1 MKKGYALI
9 YDSIYEAMQ
18 YCTMEERGILFSA
31 LVEYQLDGTMP
42 DINGLLMGM
51 FMQAKSVIDNSE
63 KKYKQCVENGKKG
76 AEYGKLGGRPKK
88 TSEESEN
95 ENPKE
100 TPKKP
105 QKNPKETPTE
115 TPKPLFFKTPYKE
128 KEKENIYI
136 TSLDREV
143 CENSEDS
150 DFTLSP
156 SLPPPK
162 VDYDRVVDLYHTIC
176 KDYPKIIKLSDQR
189 RQKIRIRFADEMKS
203 DYSTLENVFRKMQD
217 SKFMRGD
224 NRQGWKASFDW
235 VFENGSNWVKVLE
248 GNYDNKITNISNSKT
263 YPQWA

>member
-31 LVEYQLDGTMP
+31 LVEYQMNGTMP
-42 DINGLLMGM
+42 EINGLLMGM

-63 KKYKQCVENGKKG
+63 KKYRQCVENGQKG
-76 AEYGKLGGRPKK
+76 AEYGKLGGRPRKA
-88 TSEESEN
+88 SEN

-100 TPKKP
+100 TPEKP
-105 QKNPKETPTE
+105 QKNPKETPSE
-115 TPKPLFFKTPYKE
+115 TPKPLFEKTPYKE

-143 CENSEDS
+143 CENSESS
-150 DFTLSP
+150 DFTLSS

-162 VDYDRVVDLYHTIC
+162 INYDRIVDIYHSIC
-176 KDYPKIIKLSDQR
+176 KDYPRIVKLSEQR
-189 RQKIRIRFADEMKS
+189 KQKIKIRFASEMKY
-203 DYSTLENVFRKMQD
+203 DYSILEQVFKKMQE

-235 VFENGSNWVKVLE
+235 IFENGSNWVKVLE
-248 GNYDNKITNISNSKT
+248 GNYDNKTNKTSVNSKT
-263 YPQWA
+263 YVQW